1 MKKSEKGGKGGK
13 KLNTFSEFEVE
24 VLHNDDK
31 ADWSFVHLTIELTS
45 NGASL
50 IIFIQGL
57 TSTALMLEKVAC

>member
-1 MKKSEKGGKGGK
+1 M
-13 KLNTFSEFEVE
+13 NTFSEFEVE
-24 VLHNDDK
+24 VLHIDDK